1 MVLMKRVCTAL
12 STMGWLTNWLD
23 NLSWFDLAS
32 RYEIRVSIRQ
42 HHIKVLAIPTKLYSA
57 GLACALATDRLAS
70 FLATSVFAT
79 LLLANLQV
87 FGLWMLAT
95 WLLHSNVACISRGLW
110 TLLLDSNTSL
120 I

>member
-1 MVLMKRVCTAL
+1 MQAAVMVLMKRVCTAL
-12 STMGWLTNWLD
+12 STMGRLTTWLD

-79 LLLANLQV
+79 LLLADLQV
-87 FGLWMLAT
+87 FSLWMLAT
-95 WLLHSNVACISRGLW
+95 WLLHSNVTYIS
-110 TLLLDSNTSL
+110 
-120 I
+120 